1 MSRGGW
7 IPIITPTTFLKNPL
21 PSLFQ
26 TLLPTAQ
33 QLLQST
39 SVYRFNS
46 PWIFLPHPN
55 LTSSSLLSPIVNSLP
70 FLQWA
75 QVLWPTAWHNSE
87 SLPVLSYNQCKKG
100 PETELAKTKSTFS
113 GSGGGEKR
121 CCKCSK
127 ICMFSCPISCAIW
140 GGGGVKPGQGVVCKG
155 GRAHIQA
162 ALAPRWVF
170 RWLSSRC
177 HSCSIERRGPLPQ
190 PPPLPR
196 MRSEK
201 PEEEKSKA
209 DFFLMCLI
217 IDSGQS
223 MSQSRKHLVKRA
235 WDSSWRGMERKCI
248 PLQVFP

>member
-75 QVLWPTAWHNSE
+75 QVFWPTAWHNSE

-127 ICMFSCPISCAIW
+127 ICMFSCPISCAIS
-140 GGGGVKPGQGVVCKG
+140 GGGGWSQDKVSFAKEAEPISRLRWHQGEFSDDC
-155 GRAHIQA
+155 
-162 ALAPRWVF
+162 
-170 RWLSSRC
+170 
-177 HSCSIERRGPLPQ
+177 
-190 PPPLPR
+190 
-196 MRSEK
+196 
-201 PEEEKSKA
+201 
-209 DFFLMCLI
+209 
-217 IDSGQS
+217 
-223 MSQSRKHLVKRA
+223 HLVVTHVLLKGEGPYPNHHPSHEWGVRSQRKRSQRRTFF
-235 WDSSWRGMERKCI
+235 WC
-248 PLQVFP
+248 V